1 MTIRPITLRDWQAR
15 AAQEGRLGLI
25 VVPLKV
31 QPEFS
36 GGIAGGVT
44 SPCSTSI
51 AIYPEHLGGPNGLFQ
66 ESPFYSGDLLWCRET
81 WCNTEDHGL
90 MYKANSGIEYSWR
103 SPVTMPKW
111 ASRTTLHV
119 KAVDVRRMQD
129 ITEDESR
136 MAGCRGYM
144 KMLNPLMYEQISARQ
159 DFAAQFPAF
168 DENPWC
174 AFARV
179 KHG

>member
-1 MTIRPITLRDWQAR
+1 MTDAELITTCR
-15 AAQEGRLGLI
+15 AFRGGLLGEG
-25 VVPLKV
+25 K
-31 QPEFS
+31 
-36 GGIAGGVT
+36 
-44 SPCSTSI
+44 
-51 AIYPEHLGGPNGLFQ
+51 
-66 ESPFYSGDLLWCRET
+66 
-81 WCNTEDHGL
+81 
-90 MYKANSGIEYSWR
+90 SGIEYSWR
-103 SPVTMPKW
+103 SPVTMPRR
-111 ASRTTLHV
+111 ASRTTLRVESVTV
-119 KAVDVRRMQD
+119 KRVQD